1 MKFGD
6 LPIGAVFFENST
18 GEYCLKVSCTM
29 STVYDF
35 SKKDVFTYNSGHTVD
50 FEFPP
55 DLDVELLE

>member
-1 MKFGD
+1 MKFSD

-18 GEYCLKVSCTM
+18 GEYCLKVSSTM

-35 SKKDVFTYNSGHTVD
+35 SKKEVFTYNAGRTID

-55 DLDVELLE
+55 DHEVELPE